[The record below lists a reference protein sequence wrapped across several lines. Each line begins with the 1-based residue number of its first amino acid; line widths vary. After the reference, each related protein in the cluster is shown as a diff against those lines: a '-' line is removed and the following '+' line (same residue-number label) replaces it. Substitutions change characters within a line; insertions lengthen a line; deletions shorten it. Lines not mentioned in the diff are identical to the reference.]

1 MVGSVRALRGLI
13 SADRFLRPEVPGF
26 WPSNGFEGISLTGKV
41 IVDDS
46 REEEI
51 AFTSVSIR
59 NI

>member
-1 MVGSVRALRGLI
+1 MVSAAFRGPI
-13 SADRFLRPEVPGF
+13 NTDRFLRPEVPGF

-46 REEEI
+46 SEEEI
-51 AFTSVSIR
+51 AFTSVSIC